1 MAACR
6 LDETLGVDV
15 DAGVADGVGEVG
27 GGGKIATHPSLE
39 FHRE

>member
-27 GGGKIATHPSLE
+27 GGGEVTAHPSLE